1 MTKNKSKQHVSG
13 KNVFLFQ
20 NFIPARG
27 QIVYSNSIE
36 MCVKKENTVLTL
48 VLNIDFRY
56 CV

>member
-13 KNVFLFQ
+13 KNAFLFQ

-48 VLNIDFRY
+48 VLNIDFR
-56 CV
+56 